1 MDIYSPKGRSLFDH
15 LSAEETLLNRI
26 QNMTDKVIVYGGRGG
41 LGIVIVDAFKV
52 WQPGFQM
59 VPTFISGCR
68 LLGVVSRP
76 CSQRCRWCQCPC
88 EFQLISDFDK
98 SKRVKS
104 TWTSYEIWNLKWNQ
118 LVATV
123 TKLNCWFLVGYRWAW
138 TMVGW
143 IRRQQSAK
151 VLMTLSGERRLVE
164 KNSNNFLQKC
174 ATRTQEVDSTNWK

>member
-1 MDIYSPKGRSLFDH
+1 MLVAAASDDNCYIELLSLLLGVVFFVLHLVCFSGSERLLYWAEWTEHKSVCKCRCVDMFSSKGRSLFDH
-15 LSAEETLLNRI
+15 LSTEETLLNWI

-41 LGIVIVDAFKV
+41 LGMVIVDAFKV

-68 LLGVVSRP
+68 LLGVVGRP

-104 TWTSYEIWNLKWNQ
+104 TWTSYEIWNLVKP
-118 LVATV
+118 A
-123 TKLNCWFLVGYRWAW
+123 G
-138 TMVGW
+138 G
-143 IRRQQSAK
+143 
-151 VLMTLSGERRLVE
+151 
-164 KNSNNFLQKC
+164 NSN
-174 ATRTQEVDSTNWK
+174 